1 MSMRETRMGQ
11 ERKMGYPLKMERGFT
26 LLEVIVAF
34 SLLAVTVT
42 VILQLFS
49 ADLRVLSTSED
60 YVSAVVRAEAKMREV
75 LDKEDI
81 TEGASSE
88 TTPEGYRVE
97 TTVSKV
103 YEKRTRDLPFE
114 VLEIA
119 VKFFWGG
126 SARERSMTLRT
137 MKTVKRQKAG
147 RI

>member
-1 MSMRETRMGQ
+1 MNHEGSQTGQ
-11 ERKMGYPLKMERGFT
+11 KGEMENLLGKERGFT

-49 ADLRVLSTSED
+49 SNLRVLSTSED
-60 YVSAVVRAEAKMREV
+60 YASAVVRAEAKMRDV
-75 LDKEDI
+75 LAGEDI
-81 TEGASSE
+81 TEGVSSE

-103 YEKRTRDLPFE
+103 YERRTRDLPFE
-114 VLEIA
+114 VLEIDVRLTWKSLVA
-119 VKFFWGG
+119 
-126 SARERSMTLRT
+126 ERSMTLRT
-137 MKTVKRQKAG
+137 LKTVKRQQAG